1 MSECKI
7 SNCAFYTCCYGKKK
21 TNGCWVWTMRGNG
34 LFPTFLILYIYPRL
48 FSENNK

>member
-21 TNGCWVWTMRGNG
+21 KRLLG
-34 LFPTFLILYIYPRL
+34 LDNEGKWAIPDFLILYIYPCL
-48 FSENNK
+48 FSGNNK